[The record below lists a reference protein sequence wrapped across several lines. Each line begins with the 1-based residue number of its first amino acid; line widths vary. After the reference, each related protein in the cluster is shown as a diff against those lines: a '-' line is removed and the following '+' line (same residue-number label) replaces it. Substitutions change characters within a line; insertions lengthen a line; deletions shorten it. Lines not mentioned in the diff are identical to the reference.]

1 MESETIINRAKI
13 CICKECGKYFNN
25 NQNLKEHIKNSHPK
39 CFGCNECIEKFEE
52 SWRMENHLRSHKD
65 YEIYGCEVCDKKV
78 SLKWRM
84 EKHVQCHNKIT
95 KFCHYHNNEKH
106 CPCNDIGCKFKHEYS
121 NQCRF
126 GDKAS
131 S

>member
-1 MESETIINRAKI
+1 
-13 CICKECGKYFNN
+13 
-25 NQNLKEHIKNSHPK
+25 
-39 CFGCNECIEKFEE
+39 
-52 SWRMENHLRSHKD
+52 MENHLRSHKD

-131 S
+131 SKKNLTEPILFCLYLGWKASDLQNWCERSACARMLYVRGWT